1 MFSQNSYMGLR
12 GRGLRIAQIAFI
24 VAPGFTLFGYNQAGL
39 GPLATLHSWAHQF
52 PSLDTVNTTGPL
64 KSHNSINSGAVIAS
78 FQIGSLIGALSC
90 IFLGDLLGRRRTI
103 FLAAFLTLIGQ
114 VLQVSAYNLIQ
125 FVIGRLVLGLGIGEI
140 SVMIPVWLAE
150 CSPAAHRGRDVV
162 TAGIF
167 LCFGYSVCNW
177 VDFAFYHLP
186 STNLQWRLPLAV
198 ISLPLSLVMMFM
210 VFFLPESPRWL
221 VRVGRTEE
229 AAKNLSVIKDLSV
242 EDDRIRFEIAQIES
256 SLEFSTE
263 NSASLMQL
271 FSKDDKERLLY
282 RFCLCI
288 FLQFV
293 QQMCGGNLIS
303 VYASTIFQQNL
314 NLEVS
319 LAKIL
324 AACALTWKCL
334 CCFVAFIAIDRWGR
348 RAVFM
353 ISGAGMSMCM
363 LSLAVSTS
371 FPSSNKSASIASAFF
386 IFLFNFFYPIGFL
399 GANFLYCS
407 EIAPVRLRVAM
418 SSISTANHWLWNFV
432 VVMVTPVALDTI
444 GYRYYVMYTII
455 SALIPISVYFFYPE
469 TMNQN
474 LETLNNLFRDAPSTF
489 KVVSLSLNVPRG
501 ELDEESLGKEGHGGV
516 TEQVE
521 KI

>member
-198 ISLPLSLVMMFM
+198 VSLPLSLVMMFM

-256 SLEFSTE
+256 SLERQREAT
-263 NSASLMQL
+263 LPVLPMHIPT
-271 FSKDDKERLLY
+271 
-282 RFCLCI
+282 I
-288 FLQFV
+288 F

-474 LETLNNLFRDAPSTF
+474 LETLNNLFRDAPSAF

-516 TEQVE
+516 AEQVE

>member
-1 MFSQNSYMGLR
+1 MGLR

-114 VLQVSAYNLIQ
+114 VLQVSAYNLIH
-125 FVIGRLVLGLGIGEI
+125 
-140 SVMIPVWLAE
+140 VMIPVWLAE

-198 ISLPLSLVMMFM
+198 VSLPLSLVMMFM

-288 FLQFV
+288 FLQFF

-353 ISGAGMSMCM
+353 ISGAGMSM
-363 LSLAVSTS
+363 
-371 FPSSNKSASIASAFF
+371 F
-386 IFLFNFFYPIGFL
+386 
-399 GANFLYCS
+399 
-407 EIAPVRLRVAM
+407 RLRVAM

-474 LETLNNLFRDAPSTF
+474 LETLNNLFRDAPSAF

-516 TEQVE
+516 AEQVE